1 MRVVVAT
8 VVHHPL
14 DARILRRQIGALR
27 RAGHE
32 VTYVAPWNATGTALP
47 EPWAPTDPPGSGIR
61 GPGPLSGVD
70 VPRSNGCHRL
80 RAARAARRRLRE
92 LAGRADAV
100 VIHDPELLLALPG
113 LARSARRGG
122 QRPPVLVWDV
132 HEDTAAAV
140 RMKPWLPGLARLPL
154 AAAVRRVERIAER
167 RIRLLLA
174 EDGYRERFR
183 RPHPVVPNLPAVPE
197 QVRPSGTDRVV
208 YVGMVTPQR
217 GLEEMRALGR
227 RLAPHGIR
235 VEVIGEAGGTAAR
248 AQVQRAA
255 ADGDLVWHGRLPN
268 DTALGM
274 VDGALAGLSLL
285 RDEPNYR
292 HSRPTKIAEYLA
304 RGVPVVST
312 PLPLAESMLAE
323 SGGGVIVPFG
333 DVEATARAVLDLR
346 DDPDRRAD
354 MAGKG
359 HAWARD
365 HANWTPHAERF
376 VTTLESWV
384 RENAENAPAR

>member
-8 VVHHPL
+8 IVHHPL

-27 RAGHE
+27 QAGHE
-32 VTYVAPWNATGTALP
+32 VTYVAPWGATGTALP
-47 EPWAPTDPPGSGIR
+47 GPWTTDGSATTAKEIGR
-61 GPGPLSGVD
+61 NGSLSGVD
-70 VPRSNGCHRL
+70 VPRSTGGHRL
-80 RAARAARRRLRE
+80 RPLLAARRRLRE
-92 LAGRADAV
+92 LVGRADV
-100 VIHDPELLLALPG
+100 VVVHDPELLLALPG
-113 LARSARRGG
+113 LTRAARHTG
-122 QRPPVLVWDV
+122 RPGPVLVWDV

-140 RMKPWLPGLARLPL
+140 RMKPWLPAFARGPL
-154 AAAVRRVERIAER
+154 AAAVRRAERIAER

-183 RPHPVVPNLPAVPE
+183 RPHPVVPNLPTVPE
-197 QVRPSGTDRVV
+197 AVLPAGEDRVV

-235 VEVIGEAGGTAAR
+235 VEVIGEAGGSAAR
-248 AQVQRAA
+248 STVRQAV

-312 PLPLAESMLAE
+312 PLPLARSMLAE

-333 DVEATARAVLDLR
+333 DVEAAARAVLDLKQ
-346 DDPDRRAD
+346 DAGRRAD
-354 MAGKG
+354 MARRG
-359 HAWARD
+359 HAWARE
-365 HANWTPHAERF
+365 HANWIPHADHF
-376 VTTLESWV
+376 VTTLETWV
-384 RENAENAPAR
+384 KENRAGH